1 MMFKVSPGL
10 SISALDA
17 ALDDSEAAR
26 RSSCSALGPTWN
38 GCRGGS
44 MLPSANFSSPFG
56 APGRCAAA
64 LRARRSQ
71 DGAVPARQDSAP
83 QGLLHCRLALG
94 MRCCS
99 GTTGSSVSLRKG
111 QLLVNARVQ
120 ATTTGFY
127 DSAWRGRR
135 RLLSEVA
142 RGDGVAAS
150 CQVAVLRGAARR
162 ECASRAAAVAQCAL
176 TRIDQ
181 LMVYNTCRA
190 VISDCSEKKSQVGA
204 VLRGGRQLEADAG
217 GSAVA
222 GAESTRVCS
231 LHD

>member
-120 ATTTGFY
+120 ATTTQAFMTLPGGGG
-127 DSAWRGRR
+127 DASCRR
-135 RLLSEVA
+135 SQEEMASQPHVRLLFCA
-142 RGDGVAAS
+142 ALLAAS
-150 CQVAVLRGAARR
+150 AQAVRLPSPNVRSL
-162 ECASRAAAVAQCAL
+162 EL
-176 TRIDQ
+176 T
-181 LMVYNTCRA
+181 
-190 VISDCSEKKSQVGA
+190 S
-204 VLRGGRQLEADAG
+204 
-217 GSAVA
+217 
-222 GAESTRVCS
+222 
-231 LHD
+231 